1 LLFKGEIRETVIT
14 SGWLQQATLKIE
26 SNPAIAYQEFW
37 IIMNHMVLVLL
48 AIFLIAIFS
57 FRLGLKVILNP
68 FDEVAAPADNITQR
82 KFSEDLPL
90 PKITELKKVVAA
102 VNAMSGQLKLVFNS
116 LDEQVTILK
125 NDKLFDGV
133 SQLPNR
139 QHLAV

>member
-1 LLFKGEIRETVIT
+1 
-14 SGWLQQATLKIE
+14 
-26 SNPAIAYQEFW
+26 
-37 IIMNHMVLVLL
+37 
-48 AIFLIAIFS
+48 
-57 FRLGLKVILNP
+57 
-68 FDEVAAPADNITQR
+68 PADNITQR